1 MLFETLA
8 MSGGNP
14 RASGAGKVLSA
25 PDPTTE
31 LIAPAATAAAKIAR
45 ISVLGTR
52 SPTHPPILGRALTA
66 SDRGPGGQPS
76 GTARAI
82 QRAPARCRIS
92 GVPKHHRRFA
102 P

>member
-14 RASGAGKVLSA
+14 RASRVGKVISD

-82 QRAPARCRIS
+82 RRPPARCSRR